1 MTSLSVRN
9 LILCIRSYGHM
20 ILFVLQVDAEVV
32 DDEDTSTFS
41 KVVGTVAFVAL
52 GAALVAMVLR
62 KPPS

>member
-1 MTSLSVRN
+1 
-9 LILCIRSYGHM
+9 M